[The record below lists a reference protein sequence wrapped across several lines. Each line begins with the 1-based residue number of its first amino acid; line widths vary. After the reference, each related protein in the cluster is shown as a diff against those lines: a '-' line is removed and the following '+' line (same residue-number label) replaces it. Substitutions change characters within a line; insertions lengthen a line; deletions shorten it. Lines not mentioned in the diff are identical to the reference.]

1 MRLFNKF
8 KNSKLITRIIIC
20 IIMVFIFGFILTG
33 IFLGGKYLINMI
45 HKNQASSNDWL
56 KRHVNIYKSD
66 KVGSYLVDKPSY
78 VSIYGDY
85 YQDIIDELIND
96 LDKSDYSIDSPL
108 FIYNPYGTNNNS
120 INVYFKTDKEYKVSY
135 TISVNGYNDFSR
147 TLYNGTDNEFITDH
161 EYQMIGFI
169 MGEVNKLKLTLT
181 DSDGNSEDYNYK
193 FDFRGYKL
201 DTSNKLNTTIKSDD
215 EVTDGLFAILGDS
228 RDDEDY
234 FWLVDN
240 EGTVRSEIPI
250 LGYRSLRLLFDN
262 HKMYFSI
269 SERKIASINRL
280 GKVERI
286 YKTGKYLLHHDYAFD
301 DSHEN
306 LLVLASDTTEE
317 SCEDAIIKINLET
330 GKITDSFM
338 LEEVFP
344 DVLDKAYYNED
355 EIPPQVESKGVDW
368 MHINTINYLSGDTVI
383 LSSREM
389 SSIIKVSNIFDDPK
403 VEYVLGDE
411 NVWEKYDEKK
421 YLYEKIGD
429 FTISGGQHTV
439 TYEESDTDGVYYLT
453 MFDNNL
459 GTSLTMPK
467 FDWKSIGLTYSS
479 PKDKGKSYY
488 YKYKVDE
495 NNKTFELVDSFEVP
509 YSAYMSS
516 SQEYDGNIIIDSAQA
531 CVFSERNSD
540 GKIIRNYK
548 FDCESS
554 IYRVFKY
561 NFNGYYFS

>member
-1 MRLFNKF
+1 MNVINKF
-8 KNSKLITRIIIC
+8 KNSNFFTKIS
-20 IIMVFIFGFILTG
+20 VFLAMLLVFFLVLTG
-33 IFLGGKYLINMI
+33 MYFGGRYLINAI
-45 HKNQASSNDWL
+45 HKNQVTSKGWI
-56 KRHVNIYKSD
+56 KRHVNLYKDD
-66 KVGSYLVDKPSY
+66 KVGAYLVDKPSY

-85 YQDIIDELIND
+85 YQDVIDELISN
-96 LDKSDYSIDSPL
+96 LEKNDYSVDSPL

-120 INVYFKTDKEYKVSY
+120 INAYFKTDDTYSVSY
-135 TISVNGYNDFSR
+135 TISVSGYSDFSK
-147 TLYNGTDNEFITDH
+147 TLYNGADEEFVSNH
-161 EYQMIGFI
+161 EYQIIGFV

-181 DSDGNSEDYNYK
+181 DSDGNSKSYNYK
-193 FDFRGYKL
+193 FDFSGYKI
-201 DTSNKLNTTIKSDD
+201 DTSNKLDTTFNSDD
-215 EVTDGLFAILGDS
+215 YVSDGLFAILGDS
-228 RDDEDY
+228 RSGDDY

-240 EGTVRSEIPI
+240 DGVVRSEIPI
-250 LGYRSLRLLFDN
+250 LGYRSLRLLFDD

-269 SERKIASINRL
+269 SEKKIACINRL
-280 GKVERI
+280 GKVEKI

-306 LLVLASDTTEE
+306 ILVLASDTTEE
-317 SCEDAIIKINLET
+317 SCEDAIIKINLKT

-344 DVLDKAYYNED
+344 DVLEKAYYNED
-355 EIPPQVESKGVDW
+355 EIPSQVESKGVDW

-389 SSIIKVSNIFDDPK
+389 SSIIKVSNIFDNPK
-403 VEYVLGDE
+403 VEYVLGESD
-411 NVWEKYDEKK
+411 VWKRYDEKK
-421 YLYEKIGD
+421 YLYEKVGD

-453 MFDNNL
+453 MFNNNL

-467 FDWKSIGLTYSS
+467 FDWKSIGLIYST

-495 NNKTFELVDSFEVP
+495 NNKTFELVSSFEVP

-531 CVFSERNSD
+531 CVFSERNSN
-540 GKIIRNYK
+540 GKVIRKYK